1 MRLHLLLPSRLP
13 LSLPLRRL
21 AFCLAVAAG
30 IWLAPAPAA
39 RAQYGYAMG
48 YGPPGY
54 SYSPGFGPGVPY
66 GVSTGYGYGYAAP
79 YGVST
84 GYGYAAPYNPS
95 FAGYG
100 YRPLYGTGYPYGY
113 GAGLAGANYYS
124 SAYSVYAPPG
134 ASFVSGR
141 FAAYPY
147 GGITPYGSALTIPS
161 YSYGYGRP
169 VSGTFG
175 YAPTARIYMG
185 LP

>member
-1 MRLHLLLPSRLP
+1 MRLRLHLLLPSRLP

-30 IWLAPAPAA
+30 IWLVPAPPA

-48 YGPPGY
+48 YGPPRY
-54 SYSPGFGPGVPY
+54 SYSPGFGLGVPY

-79 YGVST
+79 YS
-84 GYGYAAPYNPS
+84 PY

-100 YRPLYGTGYPYGY
+100 YRPSYGTGYPYGY

-124 SAYSVYAPPG
+124 SAYTVYAPPG

-141 FAAYPY
+141 FAPYPY